1 MSEMVESLT
10 ISKLQNKGKMIIDAE
25 VWMKDYQ
32 DFDFRPSLVIKES
45 KITVRN
51 ISNGEDWDS
60 YEIPTDLMEVAERDR
75 SADLKVKFQVRG
87 MHGVLTHKH
96 PIEATGKG
104 KTLSKPSWITNLP
117 ISFE

>member
-1 MSEMVESLT
+1 MVESLT
-10 ISKLQNKGKMIIDAE
+10 ISKLQNKGKIIIDAE

-32 DFDFRPSLVIKES
+32 DFDFRPCLVMKENML
-45 KITVRN
+45 TVRN
-51 ISNGEDWDS
+51 ISDGEDWDS
-60 YEIPTDLMEVAERDR
+60 HEVNDELMEIAERDR

-87 MHGVLTHKH
+87 MHGVLTHKN

-104 KTLSKPSWITNLP
+104 KTLAKPSWITTLP